1 MTRFERVAAD
11 TIRLER
17 LLDAPPETVWRWL
30 VQPELRE
37 QWFAGG
43 TAAAAGSEF
52 QLVFDHDTLSDGDVA
67 YPAEYAKWQG
77 ATATERVTIFE
88 PPHRLAYSWDGGKD
102 GEVLFELHGDG
113 DRTRLVLTHSG
124 ISGPAGMA
132 NFGGGWMSHLDVLE
146 ARLRGD
152 GVPDF
157 WAVHR
162 NAEAEV
168 RASL

>member
-43 TAAAAGSEF
+43 TAAQAESEF
-52 QLVFDHDTLSDGDVA
+52 QLVFDHDMLSDGDVP

-77 ATATERVTIFE
+77 TTATERVTIFD
-88 PPHRLAYSWDGGKD
+88 PPHRLAYSWGGGKE

-146 ARLRGD
+146 ARLAGRG
-152 GVPDF
+152 VADF
-157 WAVHR
+157 WSLHR
-162 NAEAEV
+162 TVAAEV
-168 RASL
+168 QANL